1 MIIEA
6 LLVIFS
12 GYCVV
17 GQLSA
22 GPPPTQFSDLDMNI
36 MSYYNVRPQRVKPV
50 NEISDQV
57 KFTKLAQG
65 SPALANQ
72 FPFASSLSVNGVH
85 ACGGILIRPKVILT
99 AGHCVTNFEDFSI
112 KDPSTM
118 RVQIGNVV
126 RGEGTEYMVQQVVIP
141 EVFNLND
148 SFLGDIALLELS
160 SASNQSE
167 ALFSNETTG
176 QTVLTAIGWG
186 YTSETGVL
194 SSSLLQTLLTKLSD
208 DACAEFH
215 KMKGLGEKP
224 IDHFCAGDMNTGAD
238 TCRGDSGGPLLEG
251 DFQVVGLTSYGAYDA
266 KCGQVNSTGVYT
278 SVPFWYPWILDTI
291 SLYNMDGLSKPSR
304 LVTPDFNTCWEMG
317 ETGGMISNQ
326 VIESVGQCAE
336 MCRTASRCTSWQWE
350 FGSLQCTL
358 DSSRDPPKKLASK
371 FCHTGEV
378 RQNVDKL
385 YFVK

>member
-1 MIIEA
+1 MIIA
-6 LLVIFS
+6 LLVVSFS
-12 GYCVV
+12 GRSVF
-17 GQLSA
+17 GQLSTRPA
-22 GPPPTQFSDLDMNI
+22 ATQFSDLDMNI
-36 MSYYNVRPQRVKPV
+36 MSYYNVRPQRVKPSD
-50 NEISDQV
+50 EISDQV
-57 KFTKLAQG
+57 KLIKLAQG

-118 RVQIGNVV
+118 RVHIGNVV
-126 RGEGTEYMVQQVVIP
+126 RGEGTQYMVQQVVIP

-160 SASNQSE
+160 LPSKQSG
-167 ALFSNETTG
+167 ALLSNETMG
-176 QTVLTAIGWG
+176 QSVLTAIGWG

-208 DACAEFH
+208 DACAKFH
-215 KMKGLGEKP
+215 EVKGLGEKP
-224 IDHFCAGDMNTGAD
+224 VDHFCAGDMNTGAD

-251 DFQVVGLTSYGAYDA
+251 DFQVVSLTSYGAFDA

-291 SLYNMDGLSKPSR
+291 SLYNMDGLNKPSR

-317 ETGGMISNQ
+317 EAGSMISNQ
-326 VIESVGQCAE
+326 VTDSVGQCAE
-336 MCRTASRCTSWQWE
+336 MCRSASRCMSWQWE

-358 DSSRDPPKKLASK
+358 DSSTDSPKKLASK